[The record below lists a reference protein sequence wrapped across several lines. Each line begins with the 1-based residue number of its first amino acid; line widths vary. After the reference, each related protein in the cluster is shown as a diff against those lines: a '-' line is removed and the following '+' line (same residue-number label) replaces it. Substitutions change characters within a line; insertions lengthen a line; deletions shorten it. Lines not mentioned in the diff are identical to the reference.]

1 MRIPFHS
8 ELRYHQGMKE
18 KLRQHF
24 LKIGPRRFV
33 LMTVF
38 SLLIL
43 DLLTGYSFRMSL
55 TQNGFSEKL
64 VQISIEQAKL
74 QASDLSAETLAEVHG
89 LMNKSIDFMLG
100 LILVNNLFFY
110 FFYLRKKLWAYSY
123 VSFYSLTAGLLS
135 VSLVL
140 DKHISTGWL
149 IFNLATIPMYIYLFL
164 GIKLLK
170 EETTLVPK
178 KKGQ

>member
-1 MRIPFHS
+1 
-8 ELRYHQGMKE
+8 MKE

-43 DLLTGYSFRMSL
+43 DLLTGHSFRMSL
-55 TQNGFSEKL
+55 IQNGFSEKL
-64 VQISIEQAKL
+64 VQLSIKQANL
-74 QASDLSAETLAEVHG
+74 QASDLSNETLSEVHN
-89 LMNKSIDFMLG
+89 LMNMSLDFMLG
-100 LILVNNLFFY
+100 LILVNNIFFY
-110 FFYLRKKLWAYSY
+110 FFYFKKKLWAYSY
-123 VSFYSLTAGLLS
+123 VAFYTLTAGFLS
-135 VSLVL
+135 LSMIF

-149 IFNLATIPMYIYLFL
+149 IFNIATIPMYLYLFL
-164 GIKLLK
+164 GVKLLK
-170 EETTLVPK
+170 AETTLAPK

>member
-38 SLLIL
+38 SLIIL

-74 QASDLSAETLAEVHG
+74 QASDLSADTLAEVHG

-110 FFYLRKKLWAYSY
+110 F
-123 VSFYSLTAGLLS
+123 SL
-135 VSLVL
+135 
-140 DKHISTGWL
+140 IERR
-149 IFNLATIPMYIYLFL
+149 N
-164 GIKLLK
+164 
-170 EETTLVPK
+170 
-178 KKGQ
+178 

>member
-1 MRIPFHS
+1 
-8 ELRYHQGMKE
+8 MKE

-43 DLLTGYSFRMSL
+43 DLLTGHSFRMSL
-55 TQNGFSEKL
+55 IQNGFSEKL
-64 VQISIEQAKL
+64 VQLSIKQANL
-74 QASDLSAETLAEVHG
+74 QASDLSTETLTEVHN
-89 LMNKSIDFMLG
+89 LMNMSLDFMLG
-100 LILVNNLFFY
+100 LILVNNIFFY
-110 FFYLRKKLWAYSY
+110 FFYFKKKLWAYSY
-123 VSFYSLTAGLLS
+123 VAFYTLTAGFLS
-135 VSLVL
+135 LSMIF

-149 IFNLATIPMYIYLFL
+149 IFNIATIPMYLYLFL
-164 GIKLLK
+164 GVKLLK
-170 EETTLVPK
+170 AETTLAPK